1 MKVLFLQDVMGTA
14 YAGDIKEVKPG
25 FARNFLLPQKLAV
38 PATSDQM
45 NRVKG
50 LQAAASKRKEAAETD
65 MKSLGDKLNG
75 ATITIQA
82 RAGRNDRLYG
92 SITNANVAEE
102 IGKLAGR
109 AIDRRRLV
117 MDPIRTLG
125 TFTVPVKLFPG
136 IEPKVKVAVVASGEA
151 VEEPTAEEV
160 IKSLEG
166 EKKKPEAKAPEA
178 AEEKAAA
185 AS

>member
-1 MKVLFLQDVMGTA
+1 MKVLFLQDVVGTA
-14 YAGDIKEVKPG
+14 YAGDIKDVKPG

-38 PATSDQM
+38 PATADQM

-50 LQAAASKRKEAAETD
+50 LQAAAAKRKDAAETD
-65 MKSLGDKLNG
+65 MKELGEKLNG
-75 ATITIQA
+75 ATITIKA

-102 IGKLAGR
+102 VGKLAGR
-109 AIDRRRLV
+109 VIDRRRLV

-125 TFTVPVKLFPG
+125 TYTVPVKLFPG

-151 VEEPTAEEV
+151 AEEPTAEEV
-160 IKSLEG
+160 IQTLEG
-166 EKKKPEAKAPEA
+166 EKKPEAKAPEA
-178 AEEKAAA
+178 AEDKAAA